1 MTSPDDAGQPGAAPR
16 WPASPDHAG
25 SVLCRLLI
33 GHPDVVDIEILGQ
46 TEIVE
51 GITSYSLG
59 VLLPGGRELYID
71 VEDAPAAPPG
81 GAGPPGAAVPP
92 GTAAPP
98 GAAGP

>member
-1 MTSPDDAGQPGAAPR
+1 MTSPDDACKPGTGPPRPAA
-16 WPASPDHAG
+16 PDHAG

-33 GHPDVVDIEILGQ
+33 GHPDVVNIEILGQ
-46 TEIVE
+46 TEILE

-71 VEDAPAAPPG
+71 VEDAPGA
-81 GAGPPGAAVPP
+81 AGPR
-92 GTAAPP
+92 GTPAPP